1 MKNILFSGLIIMSL
15 IATDVQ
21 QKIGQVMK
29 RSFRN

>member
-15 IATDVQ
+15 IVTDFQ

-29 RSFRN
+29 RIFHN